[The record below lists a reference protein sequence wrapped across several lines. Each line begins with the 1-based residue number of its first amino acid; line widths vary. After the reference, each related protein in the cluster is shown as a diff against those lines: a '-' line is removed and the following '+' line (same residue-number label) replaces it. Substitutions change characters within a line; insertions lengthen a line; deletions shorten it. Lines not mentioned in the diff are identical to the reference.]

1 MSEIEVKYDKLL
13 KQHAVLQ
20 RKYLD
25 ELKSGNR
32 VMTTLIENESRIPK
46 DLWDK
51 LVKAAVGDP
60 E

>member
-1 MSEIEVKYDKLL
+1 MNEIEVTYDKLL
-13 KQHAVLQ
+13 KQHEVLQ

-32 VMTTLIENESRIPK
+32 VMTVLIENESRIPK

-51 LVKAAVGDP
+51 LVKAVVGDP